1 MAVRSSALAA
11 DPVQVEII
19 SIEEE
24 PGKMKLT
31 LGVVGP
37 DGKAA
42 TGLTAASFRAS
53 MDNVVLPVN
62 NVEGNVP
69 VNTTNSVLLLVDTS
83 GSMYGEPMN
92 QSRLALLD
100 FVRSLDPGDQVAVM
114 SFATRTTLHQDY
126 TNDRALINAAI
137 NRLNPL
143 GETALYD
150 AVLEGAQMA
159 VSGPEGRRLI
169 VLLAD
174 GQANMGVDKRAASL
188 AAASESGISIVIF
201 GLGTL
206 VDKQYLTELAD
217 ASNGRF
223 LEAPTA
229 AVLRQAYSDLG
240 SAIKSQYSVTLD
252 VPASVDRT
260 LAGKLSIHVSV
271 RAQSGIVERNMGPLT
286 GAVPLPFSLS
296 LNGVSRGQRLASA
309 TTFEPRLPGDV
320 RLTSVEYS
328 LNGESVHTA
337 TNEPWGYSFDPA
349 LVALGNHVI
358 KVTATDV
365 RGRRGETQVQF
376 LTVAPPEPRSIP
388 WRPLLI
394 IPMALVVGAAWFFW
408 KRRPSPAESY
418 ATRLAP
424 WSGSRPEA
432 AAVLEELPEQPPP
445 PPLAALPPDDRIV
458 GRVAIMDEN
467 AMRTGGIDAI
477 REFEMRDKPLVL
489 GSGANVDIH
498 LDDDGELIAAEE
510 ARLWVQKGRL
520 VYHKL
525 TTLSAMAT
533 EGVTSGWVFMESG
546 ETMELG
552 PYRIVFKAEDPEPEV
567 LPDEAASATATASET
582 RIGETPAAP
591 TQEHGMRLQP
601 LWTRVNDD
609 DQLSPS
615 TDAG

>member
-1 MAVRSSALAA
+1 
-11 DPVQVEII
+11 
-19 SIEEE
+19 
-24 PGKMKLT
+24 
-31 LGVVGP
+31 
-37 DGKAA
+37 
-42 TGLTAASFRAS
+42 
-53 MDNVVLPVN
+53 
-62 NVEGNVP
+62 
-69 VNTTNSVLLLVDTS
+69 
-83 GSMYGEPMN
+83 
-92 QSRLALLD
+92 
-100 FVRSLDPGDQVAVM
+100 
-114 SFATRTTLHQDY
+114 
-126 TNDRALINAAI
+126 
-137 NRLNPL
+137 
-143 GETALYD
+143 
-150 AVLEGAQMA
+150 
-159 VSGPEGRRLI
+159 
-169 VLLAD
+169 
-174 GQANMGVDKRAASL
+174 
-188 AAASESGISIVIF
+188 
-201 GLGTL
+201 
-206 VDKQYLTELAD
+206 
-217 ASNGRF
+217 
-223 LEAPTA
+223 
-229 AVLRQAYSDLG
+229 
-240 SAIKSQYSVTLD
+240 
-252 VPASVDRT
+252 
-260 LAGKLSIHVSV
+260 
-271 RAQSGIVERNMGPLT
+271 
-286 GAVPLPFSLS
+286 
-296 LNGVSRGQRLASA
+296 
-309 TTFEPRLPGDV
+309 
-320 RLTSVEYS
+320 
-328 LNGESVHTA
+328 
-337 TNEPWGYSFDPA
+337 
-349 LVALGNHVI
+349 
-358 KVTATDV
+358 
-365 RGRRGETQVQF
+365 
-376 LTVAPPEPRSIP
+376 
-388 WRPLLI
+388 
-394 IPMALVVGAAWFFW
+394 MALVVGAAWFFW